1 MEDKSHPANYG
12 MLHTFYFYYKKTNNL
27 EKLKIIS
34 KVCQSSDNA
43 QLRGSVLEII
53 YEQIINTSMYTLKTT
68 FKTWQNEIFVGIN
81 DNDIW
86 SIHISVLILRY
97 LKENGVN
104 TSKIKVYEKSLFHDF
119 ENYLDLDKEFDEK
132 SFIINLSKKKKCM
145 M

>member
-1 MEDKSHPANYG
+1 
-12 MLHTFYFYYKKTNNL
+12 
-27 EKLKIIS
+27 
-34 KVCQSSDNA
+34 
-43 QLRGSVLEII
+43 
-53 YEQIINTSMYTLKTT
+53 MYTLKTT

-104 TSKIKVYEKSLFHDF
+104 TSKIKVYEKSIFHDF
-119 ENYLDLDKEFDEK
+119 EKYLDLDKEFDEK